1 MTYRGIVWPIAALG
15 MISLAAGA
23 SAEESWPNYAPRC
36 PTPELSVDPAL
47 QPEVCGG
54 RTTAMGPTS
63 AMMAARALPLDV
75 EATGSISPAPRQERE
90 KAR

>member
-15 MISLAAGA
+15 MISLVTGA
-23 SAEESWPNYAPRC
+23 SAEETWPNYAPRC

-54 RTTAMGPTS
+54 RMTSVMPTS
-63 AMMAARALPLDV
+63 MMMAGRAIPLDV
-75 EATGSISPAPRQERE
+75 EATGSISKAPKERDTS
-90 KAR
+90 R